1 MKQKSDYAR
10 AAEALHKYEAEAHGY
25 ILVPS
30 DKTASPKGA
39 HARSISPSTKAAS
52 VGSSDKTTS
61 PKIDLGQLRI
71 SIAQIRQQRADALMI
86 ALDGGTRP
94 VQLQQAGQNFQRC
107 DRHGS
112 APAVC
117 SSYIGEHQVLFSLL
131 PKRFGYLARKAVS
144 ARRARGLESA
154 KAERFPP
161 LPRTAARLHCLRIHE
176 GAPELAFDLNQKK
189 RVPDD
194 AR

>member
-10 AAEALHKYEAEAHGY
+10 AAEALHKCEAEAHGY

-39 HARSISPSTKAAS
+39 HARSVSPSTKAAS

-131 PKRFGYLARKAVS
+131 PRKVWLSCAQSGLGAAGSGAGKRQGRALPATS
-144 ARRARGLESA
+144 ANRS
-154 KAERFPP
+154 K
-161 LPRTAARLHCLRIHE
+161 TALSPHS
-176 GAPELAFDLNQKK
+176 
-189 RVPDD
+189 
-194 AR
+194 